1 MPFGLFVRVNNHF
14 QSIILDGVLVRDE
27 KQETFEW
34 VFSEFVRIMGGRA
47 PQTILTGKGLSLL
60 FSLVGKYLVNYASL
74 NMKN

>member
-34 VFSEFVRIMGGRA
+34 VFSEFVRMMGGTPPR
-47 PQTILTGKGLSLL
+47 TILTDKL
-60 FSLVGKYLVNYASL
+60 
-74 NMKN
+74 